1 MKLSRRARLSGMIA
15 GSGWTSV
22 GEAEFEQ
29 LRAGLA
35 PVSDHELRRL
45 LRESQLSLAPLVE
58 GVRQNSLQDLE
69 RTLCAL
75 ALEYARKTPDRR
87 QTIRTLVI
95 TARDHA
101 RLAARRSRAASEK
114 TEMILW
120 MKTWLE
126 NPDAFE
132 AWIAIRKRNPGA
144 SA

>member
-1 MKLSRRARLSGMIA
+1 MKLSRRARLSTMIE
-15 GSGWTSV
+15 GSRWTNI

-45 LRESQLSLAPLVE
+45 LRETRLQLAPLVE

-69 RTLCAL
+69 RTLCTL
-75 ALEYARKTPDRR
+75 ALEYACGAPNRR

-101 RLAARRSRAASEK
+101 RLAARRTEVASEK

-126 NPDAFE
+126 NPEAFKTWV
-132 AWIAIRKRNPGA
+132 ALRIRIGEV